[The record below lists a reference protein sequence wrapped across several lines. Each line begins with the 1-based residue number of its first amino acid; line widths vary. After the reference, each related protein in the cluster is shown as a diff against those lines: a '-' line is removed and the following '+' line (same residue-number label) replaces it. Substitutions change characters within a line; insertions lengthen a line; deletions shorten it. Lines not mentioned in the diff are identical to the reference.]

1 MKMKLRPLS
10 LRTKLILSFLG
21 VIVLGAILTMI
32 FGSRL
37 VRNTII
43 DEAQRKVKHD
53 LSSAWMVFDNKLNHI
68 RDIVSFNAE
77 RESIKDAIINKD
89 NDILL
94 RYLNRVRSQRGLD
107 ILTLTDS
114 TGKVIV
120 RTRNPEIVGDDQSQD
135 EITKMAL
142 TIGDYAA
149 PQIVSCEELLKEGK
163 DLADRAYMEFVPTP
177 KAAPRPEDREI
188 NGMMLK
194 AASSVVDEQ
203 GRILGVLYGG
213 ILINRT
219 FDIVDSVKEL
229 VFKDETYMGREVG
242 TATIFQHDL
251 RISTNVRNEKG
262 DRAIGTRVSKE
273 VNTAVLERGEPWID
287 RAFVVNDWYITAYE
301 PIRNINDEIIGILYV
316 GMLER
321 PYIDTTNRVI
331 FGFSIIAILCVIVL
345 LVILVFSTT
354 RITNPLHKM
363 VLATQKIAKG
373 DLTHKLNVQSRDEI
387 GALAQSFD
395 RMTEELRVANLKLIE
410 WGKTLEKKVEER
422 TEEIRKMQAHL
433 VEQEKLASLGK
444 LAAGIAHEINNPLG
458 GILIYSHLLLED
470 TKKKSPQYDNLKK
483 IVKETSRCKDIV
495 KGLLQFARPKDP
507 EMIKTDINEILENS
521 LSIMERQVLFQ
532 NINLERK
539 YSTDLPK
546 IVADSAQLQQV
557 FMNIILNAAE
567 AMDGNG
573 TLTIKTCLQG
583 DGEHIS
589 IEFTDTGH
597 GIKEEDKM
605 RLFEPFFTTKEVGK
619 GTGLGLAISYSIIQK
634 HEGTIKVTS
643 QEEKGSTFTVILPV
657 KKEIDHD
664 ENG

>member
-1 MKMKLRPLS
+1 MKLRPLS

-114 TGKVIV
+114 LGKVIV

>member
-1 MKMKLRPLS
+1 MKFRPLS
-10 LRTKLILSFLG
+10 LRTKLILSFIA
-21 VIVLGAILTMI
+21 VIIFGAILTMI
-32 FGSRL
+32 FGSRP
-37 VRNTII
+37 VRSTII
-43 DEAQRKVKHD
+43 DEAQKKVKHD
-53 LSSAWMVFDNKLNHI
+53 LSSAWMVFDNKLNYI
-68 RDIVSFNAE
+68 RDIVSFNVE
-77 RESIKDAIINKD
+77 RESIQDAIIDKR

-114 TGKVIV
+114 LGKVIV

-135 EITKMAL
+135 EIVKKAL
-142 TIGDYAA
+142 TLGDYAA
-149 PQIVSCEELLKEGK
+149 PQIVSSEELLKEGK
-163 DLADRAYMEFVPTP
+163 DLADRAYIEFVPTP

-194 AASSVVDEQ
+194 AASSVVDER
-203 GRILGVLYGG
+203 GSILGVLYGG
-213 ILINRT
+213 ILINRNYE
-219 FDIVDSVKEL
+219 IVDLVKEL
-229 VFKDETYMGREVG
+229 VYKGETYKGREIG

-262 DRAIGTRVSKE
+262 ERAIGTRVSKE
-273 VNTAVLERGEPWID
+273 VNTAVLERGEAWID

-331 FGFSIIAILCVIVL
+331 FRFAIIAILCVVLL
-345 LVILVFSTT
+345 LVILIFSTT
-354 RITNPLHKM
+354 RIINPLQIM
-363 VLATQKIAKG
+363 VMATQKIAKG
-373 DLTHKLNVQSRDEI
+373 DLTHKLHVKSRDEI

-395 RMTEELRVANLKLIE
+395 RMTEELRLANQKLIE

-470 TKKKSPQYDNLKK
+470 TKKSSPRYDNLKK
-483 IVKETSRCKDIV
+483 IVKETTRCKDIV

-507 EMIKTDINEILENS
+507 EMMLTDINENLENS

-532 NINLERK
+532 NINLQKK
-539 YSTDLPK
+539 YSADLPK
-546 IVADSAQLQQV
+546 IVADGAQLQQV

-573 TLTIKTCLQG
+573 TLTIKTYLDG
-583 DGEHIS
+583 DGDHIH
-589 IEFTDTGH
+589 IDFIDTGH
-597 GIKEEDKM
+597 GIKEEDKR

-634 HEGTIKVTS
+634 HEGTIKVAS
-643 QEEKGSTFTVILPV
+643 QEGKGSTFTVILPV
-657 KKEIDHD
+657 KREIEHD

>member
-114 TGKVIV
+114 LGKVIV